1 MMKFSCEKVLLQ
13 SAIAVTSRAVAQKS
27 SIPALEG
34 LLLHV
39 DSGLTVSGYNMQTGI
54 RTKVS
59 ADVVS
64 GGDIVL
70 NARLFGDIIRRMPD
84 DVVTVSVDDRQT
96 VHLSCGDAN
105 FDILGLSAADY
116 PDLPEVEDEYAMS
129 IQQKTLR
136 AMIEEVAFAVS
147 TNESRPV
154 HTGALFEISDAGLT
168 MVAVDGFRLAV
179 RREKLKN
186 MEGGAFSFVA
196 PGSALSEVKGIC
208 ADTEDLATVT
218 LGRRHILFEVGD
230 TELICRRLEGEFLD
244 YKNAIPRKN
253 PITLIADTKSL
264 IESIDRVSV
273 VISDKLKSPVRCLFE
288 CDKVTLTAKT
298 GNGESRDVCRLSGD
312 GGGLEIGFNN
322 RYLMEALRYA
332 PADTVKIELNT
343 GVSPAVIVPV
353 EGEENFLYMVLPVRL
368 KSAE

>member
-1 MMKFSCEKVLLQ
+1 MMKFSCEKALLQ

-34 LLLHV
+34 LLLHA
-39 DSGLTVSGYNMQTGI
+39 DSCLTVSGYNMQTGI

-59 ADVVS
+59 ADVT
-64 GGDIVL
+64 GAGDIVL

-84 DVVTVSVDDRQT
+84 DVVTFSADDRQT

-116 PDLPEVEDEYAMS
+116 PDLPEVEDEYSVS

-136 AMIEEVAFAVS
+136 AMIEETAFAVS

-154 HTGALFEISDAGLT
+154 HTGALFEIGENGLT
-168 MVAVDGFRLAV
+168 MVAVDGFRLAI
-179 RREKLKN
+179 RREKLEKI
-186 MEGGAFSFVA
+186 EGGAFSFVA
-196 PGSALSEVKGIC
+196 PGSALNEVKGIC
-208 ADTEDLATVT
+208 ADSEDLASVT
-218 LGRRHILFEVGD
+218 LGKRHILFEVGD

-253 PITLIADTKSL
+253 PISVIAETKSL

-288 CDKVTLTAKT
+288 QDRVLLSAKT
-298 GNGESRDVCRLSGD
+298 GNGEAKDVCRISGD
-312 GGGLEIGFNN
+312 GGNLEIGFNN

-343 GVSPAVIVPV
+343 GVSPAIIVPV
-353 EGEENFLYMVLPVRL
+353 DGEENFLYMVLPVRL

>member
-1 MMKFSCEKVLLQ
+1 MIKFSCEKVLLQ

-34 LLLHV
+34 LLIHA
-39 DSGLTVSGYNMQTGI
+39 DQQLTVSGYNMQIGI

-84 DVVTVSVDDRQT
+84 DVVTFTADDRMM
-96 VHLSCGDAN
+96 VHLSCGDAD

-116 PDLPEVEDEYAMS
+116 PDLPDVEDEYSIS

-154 HTGALFEISDAGLT
+154 HTGALFEVNEKGLT

-179 RREKLKN
+179 RREKVEKVD
-186 MEGGAFSFVA
+186 GGAFSFVA
-196 PGSALSEVKGIC
+196 PGNALNEVKSIC
-208 ADTEDLATVT
+208 SDVEDLAEVT
-218 LGRRHILFEVGD
+218 LGKRHILFEVGE
-230 TELICRRLEGEFLD
+230 TQLICRRLEGEFLD

-253 PITLIADTKSL
+253 PISVIADTKSL
-264 IESIDRVSV
+264 IGSIDRVSV
-273 VISDKLKSPVRCLFE
+273 VISEKLKSPVRCIFDH
-288 CDKVTLTAKT
+288 DKVLLSAKT
-298 GNGESRDVCRLSGD
+298 GNGEAKDVCRLSGD
-312 GGGLEIGFNN
+312 GEGLEIGFNN

-332 PADTVKIELNT
+332 PADTVRIELNS
-343 GVSPAVIVPV
+343 GFSPAISVPV
-353 EGEENFLYMVLPVRL
+353 DGEENFRYMVLPVRL
-368 KSAE
+368 KSSD

>member
-1 MMKFSCEKVLLQ
+1 MMKFSCEKALLQ
-13 SAIAVTSRAVAQKS
+13 NAITVASRAVAPKS

-34 LLLHV
+34 LLLHA
-39 DSGLTVSGYNMQTGI
+39 DSEPTVSGYDMKTGI
-54 RTKVS
+54 RTRVS
-59 ADVVS
+59 ADVTE

-84 DVVTVSVDDRQT
+84 DVVTFTADDKMM
-96 VHLSCGDAN
+96 VHLACGDAD

-116 PDLPEVEDEYAMS
+116 PDMPEVEDEYSVS
-129 IQQKTLR
+129 IQQKVLR

-154 HTGALFEISDAGLT
+154 HTGALFEIADAGLT

-179 RREKLKN
+179 RREPLEKI
-186 MEGGAFSFVA
+186 EGGAFSFVA
-196 PGSALSEVKGIC
+196 PGGALNEVKGIC
-208 ADTEDLATVT
+208 GDTDDLAAVT
-218 LGRRHILFEVGD
+218 LGKRHILFEVGS

-253 PITLIADTKSL
+253 PITVIADTKDL
-264 IESIDRVSV
+264 INSIDRVSV
-273 VISDKLKSPVRCLFE
+273 VISEKLKSPVRCMFDH
-288 CDKVTLTAKT
+288 DKVYLSAKT
-298 GNGESRDVCRLSGD
+298 GNGEAKDVCRLSGD
-312 GGGLEIGFNN
+312 GNGLEIGFNN

-343 GVSPAVIVPV
+343 GVSPAIIVPV
-353 EGEENFLYMVLPVRL
+353 DGEENFLYMVLPVRL